1 MIDDDMY
8 FYRRSEPEL
17 YDHSIGLLE
26 RVQGDELSLL
36 IERIETYLDEGYA
49 HGGVSARQGNNRIYT
64 ATRDVTRINN
74 VHFFDRDVVLGEGL
88 KFGEM
93 MVMEDFYVSLS
104 LIERGYP
111 NRCIYEW
118 CWCQRGSGT
127 KGGCSTYRTAEV
139 QAAAA
144 RKLAELFPDYVRLT
158 IKKSNT
164 EENWL
169 GVKERLDVTIQWR
182 KAFNKRPDLKVL
194 NYRPAEPIMDSG
206 RLE

>member
-1 MIDDDMY
+1 M
-8 FYRRSEPEL
+8 
-17 YDHSIGLLE
+17 
-26 RVQGDELSLL
+26 
-36 IERIETYLDEGYA
+36 
-49 HGGVSARQGNNRIYT
+49 
-64 ATRDVTRINN
+64 
-74 VHFFDRDVVLGEGL
+74 
-88 KFGEM
+88 
-93 MVMEDFYVSLS
+93 
-104 LIERGYP
+104 
-111 NRCIYEW
+111 
-118 CWCQRGSGT
+118 
-127 KGGCSTYRTAEV
+127 

-164 EENWL
+164 EEYWL